1 MKLPRLWHRLTHRPK
16 PWVSPHVPARPEE
29 LTGPQLAVVVIC
41 YKMDQQIGRTLT
53 SMLPP
58 YQRELAFEEFEI
70 HLVDNGSRQ
79 PLDARIWNLSPN
91 VKYHYISPA
100 AAPVNPGVAINRAV
114 RNTNSPLLCVHI
126 DGARMLTPGVMR
138 WGIDLAN
145 CGSKSIVDV
154 RSWHLGHKSQND
166 SLIEGY
172 SPEVERE
179 LLSSIRWPEEGYRL
193 FDIGFPS
200 HPTRSPFLKCV
211 FESNCLFIPRSLF
224 DQIGG
229 FDERYSHP
237 GGGLAG
243 VDFFHRAVAA
253 SHQVFTLLGEGTFH
267 QTHGGAASGLD
278 RKSLDDRLAIWRDEY
293 EALSRPWSDRHKYS
307 TILAGHVPIPARRWL
322 TRSGS

>member
-1 MKLPRLWHRLTHRPK
+1 MTLQRLWRRFTHQPE
-16 PWVSPHVPARPEE
+16 PWASPHEPVRAQD
-29 LTGPQLAVVVIC
+29 LTGPPLAVVVIA
-41 YKMDQQIGRTLT
+41 YKMHQQIGRTLT

-58 YQRELAFEEFEI
+58 YQRGIATDEYEI
-70 HLVDNGSRQ
+70 HLIDNGSPA
-79 PLDARIWNLSPN
+79 PLEEDLWNRAAN
-91 VKYHYISPA
+91 VKYHYVSPGD
-100 AAPVNPGVAINRAV
+100 APVNPGVAINRAV
-114 RNTNSPLLCVHI
+114 RNTSSPLLCVHI
-126 DGARMLTPGVMR
+126 DGARMLTPGVLR
-138 WGIDLAN
+138 WGIDLAS

-172 SPEVERE
+172 SPEVEHQ
-179 LLSSIRWPEEGYRL
+179 LLSSIRWPNEGYRL

-211 FESNCLFIPRSLF
+211 FESNCLFIPRMLF

-243 VDFFHRAVAA
+243 VDFFHRAVASA
-253 SHQVFTLLGEGTFH
+253 GQVFTLLGEGTFH

-278 RKSLDDRLAIWRDEY
+278 RKSLGDRLAIWRDEY
-293 EALSRPWSDRHKYS
+293 ETLSRPWSDRHKYE
-307 TILAGHVPIPARRWL
+307 TVLAGHVPAPARRWL
-322 TRSGS
+322 ERSGG

>member
-1 MKLPRLWHRLTHRPK
+1 MKLQRLWRGMKRTPD
-16 PWVSPHVPARPEE
+16 PWVSPHAPARPAD
-29 LTGPQLAVVVIC
+29 LTGPPLAVVVIC
-41 YKMDQQIGRTLT
+41 YKMQQQVGRTLT

-58 YQRELAFEEFEI
+58 YQRGVAEGEYEI
-70 HLVDNGSRQ
+70 HLVDNGSPE
-79 PLDARIWNLSPN
+79 PLDDRIWNLSPK
-91 VKYHYISPA
+91 VKYHYVSPGD
-100 AAPVNPGVAINRAV
+100 APLNPGVAINRAV
-114 RNTNSPLLCVHI
+114 QNTISPLLCVHI
-126 DGARMLTPGVMR
+126 DGARLLTPGVMR
-138 WGIDLAN
+138 WGIALAS
-145 CGSKSIVDV
+145 CGSKPIVDV

-172 SPEVERE
+172 SPEVEGE
-179 LLSSIRWPEEGYRL
+179 LLASIHWPDDGYRL

-229 FDERYSHP
+229 FDERYIHP

-253 SHQVFTLLGEGTFH
+253 ASQVFTLLGEGTFH

-278 RKSLDDRLAIWRDEY
+278 RKSLGDRLAIWREEY
-293 EALSRPWSDRHKYS
+293 ATLSRPWSDRHKYP
-307 TILAGHVPIPARRWL
+307 TTLAGHVPAPARRWL
-322 TRSGS
+322 ERSGA